1 MTHYQVVARKYRP
14 QTFKEVLGQD
24 AIVKTLKNA
33 LKSGNSA
40 HAYLFC
46 GSRGTGK
53 TTLARILAKALNCKS
68 LTAELEPCNSCNS
81 CREIT
86 SGSSLDVM
94 EIDGAS
100 HRGIDDIKQIAESV
114 GYCPSSGEYKVYLID
129 EVHMLTKE
137 AFNALLKTLEE
148 PPANVKFFFATTEA
162 HKIPATILSRCQRFN
177 LARIPQQAIISKL
190 KQIAAD
196 MKVEVDDS
204 ALLRLT
210 SFAEGGL
217 RDAESLFDQMIAFSQ
232 GKITQ
237 EVVQEVLGVM
247 PREQFFALDEA
258 TTNGDITIAFELA
271 NALFFQGKE
280 ISHFLEDLNAHI
292 KAILLTKLGCTQ
304 LLADLDPTY
313 RQGIEESAQ
322 KYTPEQCIAIFD
334 MIQETATHIRSAPS
348 PLMALEALLIR
359 IVRIRQKIPIEAIA
373 RRLVQLEEK
382 IMAAKGTQTAAQATP
397 QPQPTK
403 APAVAHEPKKP
414 LQQPPTQEPVKQA
427 PPKPEQAKQPPVKQD
442 PPKIAQEVTPVPLAK
457 ISESTPPPVMA
468 DDVQKNARFD
478 TLVQFAAVEL
488 DGTVQRKRRK

>member
-33 LKSGNSA
+33 LKSGKSA

-68 LTAELEPCNSCNS
+68 LTPELEPCNACNS

-100 HRGIDDIKQIAESV
+100 HRGIDDIKQISESV
-114 GYCPSSGEYKVYLID
+114 GYCPSSGEFKVYLID

-190 KQIAAD
+190 QQIAAD
-196 MKVEVDDS
+196 MEVEVDES

-258 TTNGDITIAFELA
+258 TTTGDIKIAFELA
-271 NALFFQGKE
+271 NALFCQGKE
-280 ISHFLEDLNAHI
+280 ISHFLEDLNSHI
-292 KAILLTKLGCTQ
+292 KAILLTKLGCTE
-304 LLADLDPTY
+304 LLADLDPAY
-313 RQGIEESAQ
+313 RKGVEESAQ
-322 KYTPEQCIAIFD
+322 KYTQEQCIAIFD
-334 MIQETATHIRSAPS
+334 MIQETAAAIKSAPS
-348 PLMALEALLIR
+348 PLMALEALLMR

-382 IMAAKGTQTAAQATP
+382 IMAAKGTQGPPPQPAMQ
-397 QPQPTK
+397 QPQPKAAAPAK
-403 APAVAHEPKKP
+403 APAAVPEPKKA
-414 LQQPPTQEPVKQA
+414 A
-427 PPKPEQAKQPPVKQD
+427 PE
-442 PPKIAQEVTPVPLAK
+442 IAQTPPPVPLTK
-457 ISESTPPPVMA
+457 ISDSTPPPVMA

-488 DGTVQRKRRK
+488 EGTVQRKRRK